1 MLKEHRDNFELLA
14 YGAGGPTRARR
25 LSRQMD
31 RRRAEF
37 SQPDVNSRAGFEKLT
52 YGYRASRAHCAMQGG
67 RAATIDLLKFRSMSN
82 QEINELSLLCWIPGP
97 A

>member
-1 MLKEHRDNFELLA
+1 MLKEHRDNLELLA
-14 YGAGGPTRARR
+14 YGAGGSTRACR

-31 RRRAEF
+31 RRRATF
-37 SQPDVNSRAGFEKLT
+37 SQPDVNSRAGFEEMT
-52 YGYRASRAHCAMQGG
+52 YGYRASRAHRAMQGG

-82 QEINELSLLCWIPGP
+82 QEVNEISLLCRIPGP